1 LVGVSAASGTGG
13 ALGSDGIPD
22 APGRAGGATLK
33 GKHER
38 ERGAVIL
45 KDRDDDIGKHGW
57 AML

>member
-1 LVGVSAASGTGG
+1 VGVSAALGMGG
-13 ALGSDGIPD
+13 ALSSDGIPD
-22 APGRAGGATLK
+22 ALGRVGGMTLK
-33 GKHER
+33 GKRKR

>member
-1 LVGVSAASGTGG
+1 MAALGTGG
-13 ALGSDGIPD
+13 ALGSDSIPD

-33 GKHER
+33 GKRER
-38 ERGAVIL
+38 EHGAIIL